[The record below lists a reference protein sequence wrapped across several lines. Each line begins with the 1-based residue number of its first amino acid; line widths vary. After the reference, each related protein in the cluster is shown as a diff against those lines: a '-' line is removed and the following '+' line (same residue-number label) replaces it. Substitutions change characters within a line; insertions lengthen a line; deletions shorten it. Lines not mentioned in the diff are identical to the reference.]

1 MKHKSNVI
9 TSSEDFAANRHSQ
22 LAALSTVQE
31 AVQMAELGGGEVA
44 RERHLS
50 RGKLLP
56 RDRVA
61 HLLDPGSPFLEIG
74 VTAAHG
80 MYEGAAPSAGVIAGV
95 GQVNGIDCM

>member
-1 MKHKSNVI
+1 MKLKSNVI

-80 MYEGAAPSAGVIAGV
+80 MYEHL
-95 GQVNGIDCM
+95 C